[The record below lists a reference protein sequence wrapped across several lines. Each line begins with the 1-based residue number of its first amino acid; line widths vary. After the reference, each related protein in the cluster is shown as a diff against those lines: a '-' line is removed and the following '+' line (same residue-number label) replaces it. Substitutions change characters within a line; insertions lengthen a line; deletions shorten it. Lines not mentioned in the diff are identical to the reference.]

1 MVIIGVGPLEEELK
15 TLAKKLGVD
24 NQIVCLGCVSEDE
37 LVGAYHAAISL
48 WFRSN
53 ICSEGFSLVQVEAMP
68 SGCPV
73 INTNILCSGMPWVSR
88 HEQEGLTVAIN
99 DTGTFAEAAQC
110 MLSDSGL
117 RNRLF
122 KASRKR
128 AEYFN
133 HITMAQHSFKFYEAV
148 LNQERNYTIIAK
160 PVDLL

>member
-1 MVIIGVGPLEEELK
+1 LVIIGVGPLEEELK